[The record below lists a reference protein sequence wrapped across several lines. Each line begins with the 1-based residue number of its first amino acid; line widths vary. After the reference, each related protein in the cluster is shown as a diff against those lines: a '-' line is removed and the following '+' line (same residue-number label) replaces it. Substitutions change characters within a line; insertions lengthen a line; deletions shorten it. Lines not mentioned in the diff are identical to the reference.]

1 MINVYFLVLKFFL
14 LCHKSSRCGGFLK
27 EVKEKKT
34 QLLSPCAIVS
44 HVHIRQNT
52 ASACLLY
59 LIGNL
64 IYTHPPLFLCN
75 LCGMLTK
82 GRGLPQYT
90 QLYVTSR
97 SIKMLPRF
105 PLYLPFPFSLSVH
118 LSLSLFLIHMCS
130 AANTSNAVSL
140 CYLHPCHLPSHPFL
154 SFPPS
159 LSLPRCTGDVILFQ
173 LDSPPFS
180 LPPLALALSSVPH

>member
-27 EVKEKKT
+27 EVKEKKP

-59 LIGNL
+59 LIGTL

-118 LSLSLFLIHMCS
+118 LSLFLIHMCS

-154 SFPPS
+154 SFPLS

>member
-1 MINVYFLVLKFFL
+1 MRGLFKGGKRKKNKNPTIIA
-14 LCHKSSRCGGFLK
+14 LCYCVTCSHSAKYSQC
-27 EVKEKKT
+27 
-34 QLLSPCAIVS
+34 LSVVS
-44 HVHIRQNT
+44 DRDSV
-52 ASACLLY
+52 
-59 LIGNL
+59 

-105 PLYLPFPFSLSVH
+105 PLYLSFPFSLSVH
-118 LSLSLFLIHMCS
+118 LSLSLSFSSTCAQQPIHLMQFPS
-130 AANTSNAVSL
+130 AIFIPAT
-140 CYLHPCHLPSHPFL
+140 SHPIPF
-154 SFPPS
+154 SPFPPS

>member
-1 MINVYFLVLKFFL
+1 MINVSFLVLKFFL

-27 EVKEKKT
+27 GVKEKPPPTIIALCYCVTCSHSAKYS
-34 QLLSPCAIVS
+34 QCLSVVS
-44 HVHIRQNT
+44 DRDSV
-52 ASACLLY
+52 
-59 LIGNL
+59 

-105 PLYLPFPFSLSVH
+105 PLYLSFPFSLSVH
-118 LSLSLFLIHMCS
+118 LSLFLIHMCS

-154 SFPPS
+154 SLSPVSLPPS
-159 LSLPRCTGDVILFQ
+159 LHR
-173 LDSPPFS
+173 
-180 LPPLALALSSVPH
+180 